1 MAFTRMS
8 NHSYNDFTTWSTGSN
23 VKSVTTTHSESE
35 KAKSPSDLKIALDR
49 RRSRW
54 QLPDP
59 DQTLRKN
66 VFLGARILVE
76 RRRPTPSGAM
86 AVACDGP
93 SRAAG
98 VSAGEFRFTPLG
110 SGLRTPDELPTAA
123 PRSGGGMLTQSTN
136 GFIRST

>member
-1 MAFTRMS
+1 MVFTRMS

-23 VKSVTTTHSESE
+23 ATISLAATGPGPDITVSKNING
-35 KAKSPSDLKIALDR
+35 KAS
-49 RRSRW
+49 
-54 QLPDP
+54 
-59 DQTLRKN
+59 KN

-76 RRRPTPSGAM
+76 RRRPTHSGAM

-110 SGLRTPDELPTAA
+110 SGPRTSDELPTAA